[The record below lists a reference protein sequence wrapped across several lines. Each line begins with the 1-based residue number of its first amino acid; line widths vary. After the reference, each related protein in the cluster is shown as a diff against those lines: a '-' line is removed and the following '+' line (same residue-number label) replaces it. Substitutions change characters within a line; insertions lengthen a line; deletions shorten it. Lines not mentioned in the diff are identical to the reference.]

1 MNTKTENRI
10 NSKIGKLQSKE
21 MKQVANEKTLAKNLS
36 STRQKLV
43 NLQCY
48 ELEDLQKVFTKHV
61 NFCAKKRLSTLV
73 GLDATAIKKSV
84 TNEDLEN
91 CIDERGLNVVKCLS
105 IVIGRLDKQAKAK
118 QKELE
123 KQAKK
128 QS

>member
-1 MNTKTENRI
+1 MNAKTENRI
-10 NSKIGKLQSKE
+10 NSKIGKLQAKE
-21 MKQVANEKTLAKNLS
+21 MLQVASKRTLAKNLS

-43 NLQCY
+43 NLQYY

-61 NFCAKKRLSTLV
+61 NFCAKKRISSLV
-73 GLDATAIKKSV
+73 GFDATAIKKSV

-105 IVIGRLDKQAKAK
+105 IVIGRLDKQAKEK